1 MRNYIFAFD
10 RGLRVLL
17 ALSALLL
24 AALPFPVGAQD
35 MMASGVFAS
44 IRHYAGVDP
53 AKMDMTMEEIARIT
67 SRDFV
72 PILRELEG
80 FIGYYW
86 VYTDEDALAAINI
99 FETRDQA
106 LASNELARDYVV
118 ENFAE
123 LVSGPPLIV
132 DGPVD
137 ISFIEMLD
145 GLSDAD
151 VSSLFASLR
160 IYDGFEMDNLAEFVS
175 TVEDGFLPLMRETD
189 GFFGYYLMNN
199 GAGTV
204 AAISLFDTEASALA
218 SNEKARD
225 FVAENLAGFLPS
237 PPLTTSGRAGIAV
250 LTGANGDAN
259 LLADNRVFASAR
271 LYDGVDPADQ
281 PEIAR
286 LADEGFLPIL
296 RESDGFIGYYLLPAG
311 DMLAAISLF
320 DSAEQA
326 SASTEA
332 AREYVAENL
341 APLLPNPPRIVEGT
355 AGLNYVAALGLD
367 EMIPTALYASM
378 RVYEG
383 FNMQY
388 IDEANALA
396 ETHLIPVLQ
405 EAKRF
410 FAQYTIDDSADTVVA
425 ISIYESEE
433 VALAAND
440 SAAAFTREHIAQW
453 LPDDPIRIGGQL
465 GVAALADMR
474 DGANLIGG

>member
-1 MRNYIFAFD
+1 MQNYSFACG

-24 AALPFPVGAQD
+24 AALPFTVGAQEAD
-35 MMASGVFAS
+35 VFAS
-44 IRHYAGVDP
+44 IRRYEGVDP
-53 AKMDMTMEEIARIT
+53 ARMDMTMAEIARIT

-72 PILRELEG
+72 PMLRELEG

-86 VYTDEDALAAINI
+86 VYTDADALAAINI
-99 FETRDQA
+99 FETREQA
-106 LASNELARDYVV
+106 LASNVLARDYVV

-137 ISFIEMLD
+137 ISFIETLD
-145 GLSDAD
+145 GASEAD
-151 VSSLFASLR
+151 VGSLFASVR
-160 IYDGFEMDNLAEFVS
+160 IYDGFEMDNLAEFVRA
-175 TVEDGFLPLMRETD
+175 VADGFLPLMRETD

-225 FVAENLAGFLPS
+225 FVAENLAAFLPTA
-237 PPLTTSGRAGIAV
+237 PLITSGRAGIAV
-250 LTGANGDAN
+250 LTGVDGEAD
-259 LLADNRVFASAR
+259 LLDDHRVFASVR

-281 PEIAR
+281 TEIAR
-286 LADEGFLPIL
+286 LAAEGFLSIL
-296 RESDGFIGYYLLPAG
+296 RESAGFVGYYLLPAG
-311 DMLAAISLF
+311 EMLAAISLF

-341 APLLPNPPRIVEGT
+341 APLLPNPPRIIEGN
-355 AGLNYVAALGLD
+355 AGLNYVAALGEGEL
-367 EMIPTALYASM
+367 MPTALYASM

-383 FNMQY
+383 FDMQH
-388 IDEANALA
+388 IDEANKLA
-396 ETHLIPVLQ
+396 ETHLIPVLK
-405 EAKRF
+405 EAEGF
-410 FAQYTIDDSADTVVA
+410 FAQYTINDSADTVVA
-425 ISIYESEE
+425 ISIYASEAA
-433 VALAAND
+433 ALAAND
-440 SAAAFTREHIAQW
+440 SAGAFTKEHIAQW
-453 LPDDPIRIGGQL
+453 LPADPMQLGGQL
-465 GVAALADMR
+465 SLAALVDMR